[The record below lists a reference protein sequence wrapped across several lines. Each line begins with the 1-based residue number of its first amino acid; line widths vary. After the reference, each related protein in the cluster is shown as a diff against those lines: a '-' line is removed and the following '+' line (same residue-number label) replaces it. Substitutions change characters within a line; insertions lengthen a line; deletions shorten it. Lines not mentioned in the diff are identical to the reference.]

1 MPFRAHFAKRVRVL
15 SLILYRYMSATN
27 AWINAL
33 EQLDNVATR
42 IALEPNLHARLRQ
55 PQRALQVAIPVAMDD
70 GNEQIFTGYRVQ
82 HNLARGPA
90 KGGMR
95 FSLAVDE
102 DEVKALAMW
111 MTWKCAVVSIPY
123 GGAKGGVTVDPKA
136 LSPRELERLTRR
148 FTAELLPIIGPE
160 KDIPAPDVGT
170 NAQIMAWMMDAYSS
184 YAGYTVS
191 GVVTGKPLAVGGSA
205 GREEATGRGVAIVAR
220 EMARRL
226 GVTLAGASVVIQG
239 FGNVGAATAQ
249 ILHREFGCRIVGL
262 SDARGAF
269 YNAQGFDVAAL
280 LARAPAHGSLPA
292 QIAGE
297 RVNADEFL
305 SLPCDILIPAALENQ
320 ITRDN
325 AAGIRPKIIVEAANG
340 PTTPAADEILRENG
354 VVVVPDI
361 LANAGGVTVS
371 YFEWVQ
377 GRDEYFW
384 SAEEVN
390 ARLEKI
396 MVNACNEVWTISQRE
411 NCDLRMAAYI
421 SGVGRVAEAI
431 RTRGIYR

>member
-1 MPFRAHFAKRVRVL
+1 
-15 SLILYRYMSATN
+15 MSATN
-27 AWINAL
+27 AYLNAL
-33 EQLDNVATR
+33 EQLDAVAAK
-42 IALEPNLHARLRQ
+42 IGLEPNIHARLRQ
-55 PQRALQVAIPVAMDD
+55 PQRALTVSIPVAMDA
-70 GNEQIFTGYRVQ
+70 GGEQVFTGYRVQ
-82 HNLARGPA
+82 HNGARGPV

-95 FSLAVDE
+95 YSLAVDL

-136 LSPRELERLTRR
+136 LTPRELERLTRG
-148 FTAELLPIIGPE
+148 FIAELLPILGPE

-170 NAQIMAWMMDAYSS
+170 NAQIMAWMMDAYS
-184 YAGYTVS
+184 GYVGYS
-191 GVVTGKPLAVGGSA
+191 VPGIVTGKPLSIGGSA
-205 GREEATGRGVAIVAR
+205 GREEATGRGVAITAR

-226 GVTLAGASVVIQG
+226 GLTLAGSSVVIQG

-249 ILHREFGCRIVGL
+249 ILHQELDCRIVGL

-269 YNAQGFDVAAL
+269 YNAKGFDVAKL
-280 LARAPAHGSLPA
+280 IESAPAHGALPA
-292 QIAGE
+292 EMPGE
-297 RVNADEFL
+297 RVAPDEFL
-305 SLPCDILIPAALENQ
+305 SLPCEILIPAALENQ
-320 ITRDN
+320 ITKNN
-325 AAGIRPKIIVEAANG
+325 AAHIKPKMIVEAANG
-340 PTTPAADEILRENG
+340 PTTPAADAILRENG
-354 VVVVPDI
+354 VVIVPDI

-384 SAEEVN
+384 SAEDVG
-390 ARLEKI
+390 ARLERI

-411 NCDLRMAAYI
+411 QCDLRLAAYI

-431 RTRGIYR
+431 RTRGFYK

>member
-1 MPFRAHFAKRVRVL
+1 
-15 SLILYRYMSATN
+15 MSATN

-33 EQLDNVATR
+33 EQLDNVAKR
-42 IALEPNLHARLRQ
+42 IDLEPNLHARLRQ
-55 PQRALQVAIPVAMDD
+55 PQRALEVAIPVAMDD
-70 GNEQIFTGYRVQ
+70 GGEQVFTGYRVQ

-95 FSLAVDE
+95 FSPAVDE

-136 LSPRELERLTRR
+136 LSAGELERLTRR

-170 NAQIMAWMMDAYSS
+170 NAQVMAWMMDAYSS
-184 YAGYTVS
+184 YMGYSVP
-191 GVVTGKPLAVGGSA
+191 GIVTGKPLSIGGSA
-205 GREEATGRGVAIVAR
+205 GREEATGRGVAIATR

-226 GVTLAGASVVIQG
+226 GLTLAGASVVIQG
-239 FGNVGAATAQ
+239 FGNVGGATAQ
-249 ILHREFGCRIVGL
+249 ILSKEFDCRIVGL
-262 SDARGAF
+262 SDASGAY
-269 YNAQGFDVAAL
+269 YNPKGFDVRAL
-280 LARAPAHGSLPA
+280 LEAAPAHGSLPA
-292 QIAGE
+292 QVPGE
-297 RVNADEFL
+297 RVEASEFL

-325 AAGIRPKIIVEAANG
+325 ADKIRPKMIVEAANG
-340 PTTPAADEILRENG
+340 PTTPAADLILRENG
-354 VVVVPDI
+354 VTVVPDI

-390 ARLEKI
+390 NRLEKI
-396 MVNACNEVWTISQRE
+396 MVNACNEVWTIAQRE
-411 NCDLRMAAYI
+411 RCDLRMAAYI

>member
-1 MPFRAHFAKRVRVL
+1 
-15 SLILYRYMSATN
+15 MSSTN

-33 EQLDNVATR
+33 EQLDNVAQR
-42 IALEPNLHARLRQ
+42 INLEPNLHARLRQ
-55 PQRALQVAIPVAMDD
+55 PRRALEVAIPVAMDD
-70 GNEQIFTGYRVQ
+70 GSEQVFTGYRVQ

-95 FSLAVDE
+95 YSLAVDE

-136 LSPRELERLTRR
+136 LTPRELERLTRR
-148 FTAELLPIIGPE
+148 FVAELLPIIGPE

-170 NAQIMAWMMDAYSS
+170 NAQVMAWMMDAYSS
-184 YAGYTVS
+184 YIGHTVT
-191 GVVTGKPLAVGGSA
+191 GVVTGKPLSVGGSA
-205 GREEATGRGVAIVAR
+205 GREEATGRGVAITTR
-220 EMARRL
+220 EIARRTGL
-226 GVTLAGASVVIQG
+226 TLSGASVVIQG
-239 FGNVGAATAQ
+239 FGNVGGATAQ
-249 ILHREFGCRIVGL
+249 ILDKEFGCRIVGV
-262 SDARGAF
+262 SDARGAY
-269 YNAQGFDVAAL
+269 YNPKGFDIRQIAEAA
-280 LARAPAHGSLPA
+280 PMHGSLPA
-292 QIAGE
+292 EVAGE
-297 RVNADEFL
+297 RVDASEFL

-320 ITRDN
+320 ITQSN
-325 AAGIRPKIIVEAANG
+325 ADKIRPKMIVEAANG
-340 PTTPAADEILRENG
+340 PTTPNADIILRENG
-354 VVVVPDI
+354 VTVVPDI

-384 SAEEVN
+384 SADEVN
-390 ARLEKI
+390 NRLEKI
-396 MVNACNEVWTISQRE
+396 MVNACVEVWTIAQRE

>member
-1 MPFRAHFAKRVRVL
+1 
-15 SLILYRYMSATN
+15 MSATN
-27 AWINAL
+27 AWVNAL
-33 EQLDNVATR
+33 EQLDNVAKR
-42 IALEPNLHARLRQ
+42 IELEPNLHARLRQ
-55 PQRALQVAIPVAMDD
+55 PQRALEVAIPVAMDD
-70 GNEQIFTGYRVQ
+70 GSEQVFTGYRVQ

-95 FSLAVDE
+95 YSPAVDE

-136 LSPRELERLTRR
+136 LSARELERLTRR
-148 FTAELLPIIGPE
+148 FIDELLPIIGPE

-170 NAQIMAWMMDAYSS
+170 NAQVMAWMMDAYSS
-184 YAGYTVS
+184 YMGYSVP
-191 GVVTGKPLAVGGSA
+191 GVVTGKPLSIGGSA

-220 EMARRL
+220 EMARRT
-226 GVTLAGASVVIQG
+226 GVTLSGASVVIQG

-249 ILHREFGCRIVGL
+249 ILAKELNCRIVGI
-262 SDARGAF
+262 SDARGAY
-269 YNAQGFDVAAL
+269 YNAKGFDVAAL
-280 LARAPAHGSLPA
+280 LQAAPAHGSLPA
-292 QIAGE
+292 QMAGDCVAAE
-297 RVNADEFL
+297 EFL

-320 ITRDN
+320 ITRHN
-325 AAGIRPKIIVEAANG
+325 ADKIRPKMIVEAANG
-340 PTTPAADEILRENG
+340 PTTPDADVILNANG
-354 VVVVPDI
+354 VTIVPDI

-390 ARLEKI
+390 ARLERI
-396 MVNACNEVWTISQRE
+396 MVNACVEVWTIAQRE

>member
-1 MPFRAHFAKRVRVL
+1 
-15 SLILYRYMSATN
+15 MSSTN

-33 EQLDNVATR
+33 EQLDNVAQR
-42 IALEPNLHARLRQ
+42 IHLEPNLHARLRQ
-55 PQRALQVAIPVAMDD
+55 PRRALEVAIPVAMDD
-70 GNEQIFTGYRVQ
+70 GSERVFTGYRVQ

-95 FSLAVDE
+95 FSSAVDE

-123 GGAKGGVTVDPKA
+123 GGAKGGVTVDPK
-136 LSPRELERLTRR
+136 LLTPRELERLTRR

-170 NAQIMAWMMDAYSS
+170 NAQVMAWMMDAYSS
-184 YAGYTVS
+184 YMGYSVP
-191 GVVTGKPLAVGGSA
+191 GVVTGKPLSIGGSA
-205 GREEATGRGVAIVAR
+205 GREEATGRGVAIVTR
-220 EMARRL
+220 EMARRTGL
-226 GVTLAGASVVIQG
+226 TLSGASVVIQG
-239 FGNVGAATAQ
+239 FGNVGGATAQ
-249 ILHREFGCRIVGL
+249 ILDEEFGCRIVGV
-262 SDARGAF
+262 SDARGAY
-269 YNAQGFDVAAL
+269 YNPRGFDVQKLIAS
-280 LARAPAHGSLPA
+280 APVHGSLPA
-292 QIAGE
+292 EIEGE
-297 RVNADEFL
+297 KVAPAEFL

-320 ITRDN
+320 ITQSN
-325 AAGIRPKIIVEAANG
+325 AAQIRPKMIVEAANG
-340 PTTPAADEILRENG
+340 PTTPAADVILRDNG
-354 VVVVPDI
+354 VTVVPDI

-390 ARLEKI
+390 NRLEKI
-396 MVNACNEVWTISQRE
+396 MVNACVEVWTIAQRE
-411 NCDLRMAAYI
+411 QVNLRMAAYI

-431 RTRGIYR
+431 RIRGIYR